1 VGAFYLFTKSIQMAD
16 FELPVFPEGF
26 LDEKDYQPQQ
36 GGIEQIAANIQQAFP
51 AAQKKKPTASS
62 SANGSSGSASNKK
75 KSLQDLFVKDKSK
88 EAEIRKRLGIEE
100 GDIAPKTS
108 VAVST
113 GITQKPAATKAP
125 ASNYKITK
133 PGVKT
138 SMASD
143 ATAVAT
149 SEEQAPFVMPKSV
162 GPVNIP
168 APERETI
175 AAEST
180 GLAPQVPIKKY
191 EHPVLGPLSED
202 KLKEIEQQ
210 QKNVASAFSVMNFD
224 KSLAQ
229 ASGTGLT
236 ASGGAAELLNMLTP
250 RAFKSGGLGIM
261 GSLLSTSAAAI
272 ELFDKTVEGVG
283 SIIGKGV
290 FKLLGTDEV
299 NEALDYSKTNTFSGV
314 PVTKKLYE
322 LGQMA
327 QGLSSAQMAAAE
339 VNSGIADKNVG
350 KDPVGLLTSPTEG
363 DFMDGMTKLG
373 LSVVQQIPNL
383 LAITATGS
391 VVVPTAILEGGSNI
405 TEEYKKDQ
413 DISAAD
419 GITSVAKGIVAGF
432 IENLY
437 VKDIKALQAAGSAI
451 GEVSWTGAKQQLKKV
466 FEDKGEDGVR
476 DLINRTYGSAIK
488 KALTGSAGE
497 SVEEI
502 LTEVSN
508 FTIDTIRSGK
518 FDANKFNESLDKA
531 ANAGLIG
538 FATGGLISGPVM
550 MASVEPLSF
559 DQKRKVVEF
568 NKIAADPSLSED
580 VRKTAQIQ
588 ANKIVKENA
597 DKTSATYDLLIAMD
611 LKKREQ
617 ALTKMTEIRKME
629 ADLEKI
635 QDPELQKPI
644 QEKLDKKKDEL
655 NQMKTMQLIKEM
667 GKKAKAQAEKAATAM
682 QGAEP
687 AQAPVAPLEVDH
699 TQDQTA
705 EPILEGKSKEQVEEI
720 KKFDKAIKSIDPKA
734 KIVLVNSEEAFAKE
748 LEKFHSAEKARD
760 LAQGSAGIFASN
772 QDGTNPTVIVN
783 TNLADASTYAH
794 EAFHL
799 AVTSLASKN
808 PAKFVE
814 MQKKILDVL
823 NKSDSKKLTDF
834 ANSYDFSKLTEEG
847 KQQRIAE
854 EFLSELAGRLTS
866 RDVRLQRSM
875 LHDIANII
883 HDFIKAFNI
892 KGLNDLADK
901 YLGKYAQ
908 TEDLAKFFEG
918 FATSMQKGKK
928 IDVSYLGAK
937 PVVLNETQKARLEGL
952 TPGTEAY
959 HEASRLNASQPT
971 PLTFDPQLNNESI
984 VDSDSDVT
992 RQQLKEGNLT
1002 DTPEFKKYMKTVKGL
1017 GFNGGLGLED
1027 IWMARA
1033 LFSEEARGNKLY
1045 AQGTKQEIIQKMQDE
1060 LAEIKAAAENSN
1072 KYYLT
1077 TLYPAYIQSQIDKFT
1092 RENAVDLRT
1101 QWEMIR
1107 DSNYHKIGFIDQTAE
1122 IQKSDLL
1129 SSLNYLIGNDTYSVP
1144 FQYAM
1149 IKDLIGS
1156 RYEIADAE
1164 TQEVVRKS
1172 IKPSQY
1178 NTTER
1183 SFNSLQPDI
1192 IALTYNE
1199 YGNKL
1204 ANAGE
1209 AYQYAS
1215 LNKPKVDLEY
1225 SDLKPYIFKESST
1238 GEGTWLKFPQG
1249 NDPVVADHLFKI
1261 ANTSHK
1267 YPAKWCTGTK
1277 GTAADHLSTG
1287 DFYIFVDGNTGDA
1300 RIAVRYNGTDKIS
1313 EVRGLGEGQSVL
1325 AADDDILKEVV
1336 DTFPDGEGYAK
1347 DALAQKMGKEVLSK
1361 LDADSQY
1368 ILSSERMEN
1377 VPNATFYNDFKN
1389 AFINLADKYNIEDFL
1404 DLTLTEDRS
1413 YNAKNY
1419 LLSNLKF
1426 AVNQFMPFLKE
1437 KLGIKPG
1444 ELILNVGDMV
1454 GADFSKIKY
1463 FFPTL
1468 NTLDGDLRLSNN
1480 GKRDYNFPE
1489 LLRATYIT
1497 VDGGYNF
1504 NAPKLKKADTISIY
1518 GNSKLVANNL
1528 EGSIFF
1534 NKYDENVTFEANKLA
1549 AINLAGSI
1557 AIEKGDSFIL
1567 PSVKKINSKSE
1578 WSNFGVT
1585 FKGGDFSA
1593 ENLAEA
1599 ADISIVGQ
1607 YYDNIN
1613 DHIKIPNLESIGKLS
1628 INNRKAKSEILD
1640 FDKLENKN
1648 TQLRSLSLLGNVELN
1663 APNLKSISDGS
1674 IVGIVVGDGAELNA
1688 DKLQGSVK
1696 NLTVKAENATSE
1708 KSAASLNS
1716 LDSVENYFE
1725 ILNSSLSANKL
1736 QNAGKDFLVRSSD
1749 VTLPNLKSAKN
1760 IEVRANSTLNLPSF
1774 IHTPTEDNYS
1784 PSVIIRGKSTLNA
1797 GDIEILSKLDISG
1810 ESNIIA
1816 PNLKVVLADGIELNH
1831 SDVELPSLG
1840 IARKIYLSGSKLV
1853 APKLSMILSKD
1864 ENGNNEIEFNN
1875 TFIGTE
1881 DEEGFKGAAK
1891 VESQLIA
1898 PKLGYIDPNES
1909 ITRQQITRLAPNG
1922 KPSNL
1927 DEKQYNTVRTPQ
1939 FKDWFGDWEN
1949 DPANASKFVD
1959 ENGEPQ
1965 VVYHGTNAEFD
1976 QFDLDQ
1982 KRFEVHDK
1990 GIFFTPELSAAKQYG
2005 EIQMPVFLNAKTLD
2019 FSTMDRNDSFT
2030 QLRAKENELLN
2041 NTTAEGVV
2049 LTTSDKEGSNV
2060 KQFVVFDPNQA
2071 KSATGNVGTFS
2082 TESDNIR
2089 QQKANL
2095 WDGTRSA
2102 RQVSESKAK
2111 ERKDLKSL
2119 TLPKNIYKELFER
2132 NANIAEALKKAGMEE
2147 TFYMLYNKAGAT
2159 PYATRKFAEAQLE
2172 IFGKLSKAEKNQL
2185 NDIAQLRRVIA
2196 VDTNFENRIA
2206 EQKKNGLKE
2215 GEKALEMPKHP
2226 KFNEYG
2232 TGAEIDNNKSVAQEQ
2247 LDKLKQHLGDE
2258 AFNKINDRVTK
2269 LFGAFSDILKYKY
2282 ENGLINKE
2290 TYDLYKDYEYIPR
2303 QFLFDID
2310 LEDIPASAFNT
2321 RGVSITKDE
2330 LAKIGRG
2337 SDEFAEV
2344 DTEKMLK
2351 MAMIAAQH
2359 RVFTNRAI
2367 QNMAKELE
2375 ALTASGQQ
2383 LTWLKPANII
2393 QLKKGVDALEKD
2405 GSPKIEGA
2413 DDGFRNMFYKKDGKR
2428 YAVQL
2433 KESYAKEFYDEEL
2446 YDTSN
2451 KWYKAFSYVG
2461 GAKLTQTMA
2470 VGANPFFVLRNIP
2483 VDILSQVYYNNI
2495 YNGHGLGVTAQMAKG
2510 FAGTFE
2516 IMAKMA
2522 KASSKIGDNSEILN
2536 LIKEYGEA
2544 GGLMT
2549 TQTDDSTYLGKVG
2562 DVLGYLGNVSE
2573 VAAKLAAYKNVKGD
2587 LIKKFKKDNGTD
2599 PNDEQLKKIQ
2609 LEAAYKARSAMD
2621 FNRGGLATK
2630 FGNGFLPFFNIQFQV
2645 AKISASYVKNNPVKF
2660 FNKISQSMGLVA
2672 GLTLYN
2678 MLVAG
2683 ADWEN
2688 KDLKRDKETKLI
2700 FMNPFGKNA
2709 DGTLSYMALQVPAP
2723 VKFFWNIAQR
2733 IAETIHYQ
2741 MNGLTPPAP
2750 EEGMREKMLA
2760 EFKKYM
2766 PNLKSSLIPPSL
2778 KAIMEY
2784 NDNEDY
2790 FYGRKLSQD
2799 HLKNIFFSQEGAENE
2814 NVLTFYKVL
2823 FQGLENNTGW
2833 GFSPERVQKASESVI
2848 TSPEYNALVSA
2859 MYAAT
2864 EWMTD
2869 KAYKGMY
2876 DKDIDPKLKSKYL
2889 TGDYSNAMSAFFKS
2903 GVGTMFKKTD
2913 AKKNQTLKDYEKDAE
2928 LKERIDYEN
2937 KRINTEKIEITRY
2950 VKRLINKE
2958 KENGITLN
2966 DRRPQLSNY
2975 INRFKEDELKK
2986 YASHYIEIQLNRNKV
3001 AYKKNIPTYL
3011 TIIYEATSPEAQ
3023 AIALKKAFG
3032 NSIYS
3037 NPMLKKDLKLM
3048 GFGNS
3053 VYKEAQTE
3061 EVKFA
3066 PKND

>member
-1 VGAFYLFTKSIQMAD
+1 MAD
-16 FELPVFPEGF
+16 FEIPGIPDGF
-26 LDEKDYQPQQ
+26 FDEPTNEQQ
-36 GGIEQIAANIQQAFP
+36 GGIEQIAANIQQTFP

-62 SANGSSGSASNKK
+62 SASGSSVSASNKK

-88 EAEIRKRLGIEE
+88 EAEIRKRLGIDEAT
-100 GDIAPKTS
+100 IAPKTS
-108 VAVST
+108 AAVST
-113 GITQKPAATKAP
+113 GITQKPAAKAP
-125 ASNYKITK
+125 TSNYKITK
-133 PGVKT
+133 PGVET

-143 ATAVAT
+143 ATALAT
-149 SEEQAPFVMPKSV
+149 SEEQTPFVMPKSV
-162 GPVNIP
+162 GAVNIP

-180 GLAPQVPIKKY
+180 GLAKQVPIKKY

-210 QKNVASAFSVMNFD
+210 QKNVASAYSVMNMD
-224 KSLAQ
+224 KAVAQ
-229 ASGTGLT
+229 ASGTG
-236 ASGGAAELLNMLTP
+236 GELINMLTP

-261 GSLLSTSAAAI
+261 GSLLSTSATALK
-272 ELFDKTVEGVG
+272 LFDSAATSIGEG
-283 SIIGKGV
+283 I
-290 FKLLGTDEV
+290 FKLIGADELI
-299 NEALDYSKTNTFSGV
+299 EANDYAKTNSFSGA

-322 LGQMA
+322 LGQMS

-339 VNSGIADKNVG
+339 VNSGIKDKNVG
-350 KDPVGLLTSPTEG
+350 KDPVALLTSPTEG

-391 VVVPTAILEGGSNI
+391 VIVPTAILEGGSNL

-419 GITSVAKGIVAGF
+419 GIASIAKGTVAGF
-432 IENLY
+432 IENMFLT
-437 VKDIKALQAAGSAI
+437 DIKALKAAGSAI
-451 GEVSWTGAKQQLKKV
+451 GEVSWNGAKQQLKKV

-476 DLINRTYGSAIK
+476 DLISRTYGSAIK

-508 FTIDTIRSGK
+508 FTIDTIKTGK
-518 FDANKFNESLDKA
+518 FDVNEYNKSLDKA

-538 FATGGLISGPVM
+538 FTTGGLISGPVM
-550 MASVEPLSF
+550 MASVEPLTF

-611 LKKREQ
+611 PKKRKE

-655 NQMKTMQLIKEM
+655 NQMKTVQLVKEIE
-667 GKKAKAQAEKAATAM
+667 KKAKEQAEKAPTAM

-687 AQAPVAPLEVDH
+687 SQVPVAPLEVDH

-799 AVTSLASKN
+799 AVTNLASKN

-959 HEASRLNASQPT
+959 QEASRLNTIQPT
-971 PLTFDPQLNNESI
+971 DLTFDPQLNNAAI
-984 VDSDSDVT
+984 VDSDADVT

-1002 DTPEFKKYMKTVKGL
+1002 DTPQFKKYQKTVKGL
-1017 GFNGGLGLED
+1017 GPED
-1027 IWMARA
+1027 IWLARA
-1033 LFSEEARGNKLY
+1033 LFSEEARNNKLY
-1045 AQGTKQEIIQKMQDE
+1045 AEGTKEQIIQIMKDE
-1060 LAEIKAAAENSN
+1060 LARIKAKAENSN
-1072 KYYLT
+1072 EYYLT

-1092 RENAVDLRT
+1092 RENAVDLKT
-1101 QWEMIR
+1101 QWQMIQKSESSR
-1107 DSNYHKIGFIDQTAE
+1107 DQFIKQTAA

-1129 SSLNYLIGNDTYSVP
+1129 SNLNYLIGNNDYSVP

-1149 IKDLIGS
+1149 VKDIIGS

-1164 TQEVVRKS
+1164 TQDVVRKS

-1183 SFNSLQPDI
+1183 SFNTVQPDVV
-1192 IALTYNE
+1192 ALTYND

-1225 SDLKPYIFKESST
+1225 SELKPYIFKQSST
-1238 GEGTWLKFPQG
+1238 GEGTWLKFSQG
-1249 NDPVVADHLFKI
+1249 DDPAAAEALYKI

-1267 YPAKWCTGTK
+1267 YPAKWCTGGSV
-1277 GTAADHLSTG
+1277 GTASSQLNNG
-1287 DFYIFVDGNTGDA
+1287 DFYIFVDGKTGDA
-1300 RIAVRYNGTDKIS
+1300 RIAIRYDGSDKIG
-1313 EVRGLGEGQSVL
+1313 ELRGLGEGQATTS
-1325 AADDDILKEVV
+1325 DDNAVMQEIV
-1336 DTFPDGEGYAK
+1336 DTFPGGQEYAK
-1347 DALAQKMGKEVLSK
+1347 DVKAQELGKNILSK
-1361 LDADSQY
+1361 LDQDSQY
-1368 ILSSERMEN
+1368 LLTSEKIEN
-1377 VPNATFYNDFKN
+1377 IPNAKFYNSFGRAIVD
-1389 AFINLADKYNIEDFL
+1389 LADKYDVDTLL
-1404 DLTLTEDRS
+1404 DVLDTEDKS
-1413 YNAKNY
+1413 YGNKNF
-1419 LLSNLKF
+1419 LLHNLKF
-1426 AVNQFMPFLKE
+1426 GIKNFSYEWAE
-1437 KLGIKPG
+1437 KAGLKPG
-1444 ELILNVGDMV
+1444 ELVINSGDIF
-1454 GADFSKIKY
+1454 DFNKVKY
-1463 FFPTL
+1463 FIKTFDMEKESQFNSNL
-1468 NTLDGDLRLSNN
+1468 NDG
-1480 GKRDYNFPE
+1480 KKDYVLPE
-1489 LLRATYIT
+1489 LLRLNDIVLTNQ
-1497 VDGGYNF
+1497 NF
-1504 NAPKLKKADTISIY
+1504 YAPKLKKANRLTFID
-1518 GNSKLVANNL
+1518 NSVEFVANNL
-1528 EGSIFF
+1528 EGSLII
-1534 NKYDENVTFEANKLA
+1534 NKYAQGIKFEAK
-1549 AINLAGSI
+1549 NLKTI
-1557 AIEKGDSFIL
+1557 IL
-1567 PSVKKINSKSE
+1567 
-1578 WSNFGVT
+1578 
-1585 FKGGDFSA
+1585 GGDININNNDVFNIPSLQSVDNTQTWSPYVLSMQGGDLFA
-1593 ENLAEA
+1593 ENLKSLDAFNIRFSSYGNR
-1599 ADISIVGQ
+1599 D
-1607 YYDNIN
+1607 IN
-1613 DHIKIPNLESIGKLS
+1613 DHLKIPNLESLGKL
-1628 INNRKAKSEILD
+1628 EITALIGITTNPVLN
-1640 FDKLENKN
+1640 FNKLANEN
-1648 TQLRSLSLLGNVELN
+1648 TQIRSISILGPVTVNAPLMKSIEGGNISGIVLTKGAKLN
-1663 APNLKSISDGS
+1663 ANKLTGRVNLLSIKEQS
-1674 IVGIVVGDGAELNA
+1674 N
-1688 DKLQGSVK
+1688 
-1696 NLTVKAENATSE
+1696 
-1708 KSAASLNS
+1708 ASLNS
-1716 LDSVENYFE
+1716 IQDANEISIYDYSKLNGDSIETTKYLHAKSSNVE
-1725 ILNSSLSANKL
+1725 
-1736 QNAGKDFLVRSSD
+1736 
-1749 VTLPNLKSAKN
+1749 LPNLKL
-1760 IEVRANSTLNLPSF
+1760 ANTVNLDVNSIANLPS
-1774 IHTPTEDNYS
+1774 
-1784 PSVIIRGKSTLNA
+1784 
-1797 GDIEILSKLDISG
+1797 
-1810 ESNIIA
+1810 
-1816 PNLKVVLADGIELNH
+1816 
-1831 SDVELPSLG
+1831 
-1840 IARKIYLSGSKLV
+1840 LSGSMDRTNLFPEVILNDQSVLNVDKLQAVNGINIFNDSNIV
-1853 APKLSMILSKD
+1853 APKLVSIMGTQISMSNSKVELPELKMASTIILNASSLTASKLQMIADKND
-1864 ENGNNEIEFNN
+1864 EGKDNIQLAPGYQGI
-1875 TFIGTE
+1875 TKE
-1881 DEEGFKGAAK
+1881 DGFQGIQK

-1898 PKLGYIDPNES
+1898 PLLGYLDPNES
-1909 ITRQQITRLAPNG
+1909 VTRQQITRLAPNG

-1965 VVYHGTNAEFD
+1965 VVYHGTNVEFD
-1976 QFDLDQ
+1976 QFDLEQ
-1982 KRFEVHDK
+1982 KRFGVHDK

-2005 EIQMPVFLNAKTLD
+2005 DIQMPVFLSAKTLD
-2019 FSTMDRNDSFT
+2019 FSTMDRNDSFK

-2172 IFGKLSKAEKNQL
+2172 IFGKLSKAEKNYL

-2258 AFNKINDRVTK
+2258 AFNKINDRATK

-2375 ALTASGQQ
+2375 SLNASGSFVP
-2383 LTWLKPANII
+2383 WLKPANIT

-2413 DDGFRNMFYKKDGKR
+2413 DNGFRNMFYKKDGKR

-2495 YNGHGLGVTAQMAKG
+2495 YSGHGLGVTAQMAKG

-2516 IMAKMA
+2516 IMTKMA
-2522 KASSKIGDNSEILN
+2522 KASAKIGDNSEILN

-2709 DGTLSYMALQVPAP
+2709 DGTLSYTALQVPAP

-2750 EEGMREKMLA
+2750 EEGAREKMLA

-2848 TSPEYNALVSA
+2848 TSPEYNALVSTL
-2859 MYAAT
+2859 YAAT

-2876 DKDIDPKLKSKYL
+2876 GQEINPKLKSKYL

-2903 GVGTMFKKTD
+2903 GIGTMFKKTD
-2913 AKKNQTLKDYEKDAE
+2913 AKKNETLSDFEKDQQLKD
-2928 LKERIDYEN
+2928 LIDYEN
-2937 KRINTEKIEITRY
+2937 KRINTDRIQVTRDIKRI
-2950 VKRLINKE
+2950 VKEAKADNIDLKLE
-2958 KENGITLN
+2958 EQTFK
-2966 DRRPQLSNY
+2966 NY
-2975 INRFKEDELKK
+2975 IKGLETSDAKK
-2986 YASHYIEIQLNRNKV
+2986 YASSYVKMLIEKDGVELKE
-3001 AYKKNIPTYL
+3001 NIPTYL
-3011 TIIYEATSPEAQ
+3011 NILYNATSPEAQ
-3023 AIALKKAFG
+3023 AVALKKAFG
-3032 NSIYS
+3032 DAIYYDT
-3037 NPMLKKDLKLM
+3037 MLRKDLKKV
-3048 GFGNS
+3048 GFENAAARK
-3053 VYKEAQTE
+3053 VKEQEAKSA
-3061 EVKFA
+3061 VKNTTSDMPELPAEF
-3066 PKND
+3066 NQ

>member
-272 ELFDKTVEGVG
+272 ELFDKTAEGVG

-290 FKLLGTDEV
+290 FKLLGADEV
-299 NEALDYSKTNTFSGV
+299 NEALDYAETNIFKGA
-314 PVTKKLYE
+314 PVTKKLFE
-322 LGQMA
+322 LGQMS

-339 VNSGIADKNVG
+339 VNSGIADKNIG
-350 KDPVGLLTSPTEG
+350 KDPVALLTSPTDG

-550 MASVEPLSF
+550 MAAVEPLSF

-588 ANKIVKENA
+588 ANKIIKENA

-611 LKKREQ
+611 PKKREQ

-772 QDGTNPTVIVN
+772 QDGTNLTVIVN

-984 VDSDSDVT
+984 VDSDSDV
-992 RQQLKEGNLT
+992 
-1002 DTPEFKKYMKTVKGL
+1002 
-1017 GFNGGLGLED
+1017 
-1027 IWMARA
+1027 
-1033 LFSEEARGNKLY
+1033 
-1045 AQGTKQEIIQKMQDE
+1045 
-1060 LAEIKAAAENSN
+1060 
-1072 KYYLT
+1072 
-1077 TLYPAYIQSQIDKFT
+1077 
-1092 RENAVDLRT
+1092 
-1101 QWEMIR
+1101 
-1107 DSNYHKIGFIDQTAE
+1107 
-1122 IQKSDLL
+1122 
-1129 SSLNYLIGNDTYSVP
+1129 
-1144 FQYAM
+1144 
-1149 IKDLIGS
+1149 
-1156 RYEIADAE
+1156 
-1164 TQEVVRKS
+1164 
-1172 IKPSQY
+1172 
-1178 NTTER
+1178 
-1183 SFNSLQPDI
+1183 
-1192 IALTYNE
+1192 
-1199 YGNKL
+1199 
-1204 ANAGE
+1204 
-1209 AYQYAS
+1209 
-1215 LNKPKVDLEY
+1215 
-1225 SDLKPYIFKESST
+1225 
-1238 GEGTWLKFPQG
+1238 
-1249 NDPVVADHLFKI
+1249 
-1261 ANTSHK
+1261 
-1267 YPAKWCTGTK
+1267 
-1277 GTAADHLSTG
+1277 
-1287 DFYIFVDGNTGDA
+1287 
-1300 RIAVRYNGTDKIS
+1300 
-1313 EVRGLGEGQSVL
+1313 
-1325 AADDDILKEVV
+1325 
-1336 DTFPDGEGYAK
+1336 
-1347 DALAQKMGKEVLSK
+1347 
-1361 LDADSQY
+1361 
-1368 ILSSERMEN
+1368 
-1377 VPNATFYNDFKN
+1377 
-1389 AFINLADKYNIEDFL
+1389 
-1404 DLTLTEDRS
+1404 
-1413 YNAKNY
+1413 
-1419 LLSNLKF
+1419 
-1426 AVNQFMPFLKE
+1426 
-1437 KLGIKPG
+1437 
-1444 ELILNVGDMV
+1444 
-1454 GADFSKIKY
+1454 
-1463 FFPTL
+1463 
-1468 NTLDGDLRLSNN
+1468 
-1480 GKRDYNFPE
+1480 
-1489 LLRATYIT
+1489 
-1497 VDGGYNF
+1497 
-1504 NAPKLKKADTISIY
+1504 
-1518 GNSKLVANNL
+1518 
-1528 EGSIFF
+1528 
-1534 NKYDENVTFEANKLA
+1534 
-1549 AINLAGSI
+1549 
-1557 AIEKGDSFIL
+1557 
-1567 PSVKKINSKSE
+1567 
-1578 WSNFGVT
+1578 
-1585 FKGGDFSA
+1585 
-1593 ENLAEA
+1593 
-1599 ADISIVGQ
+1599 
-1607 YYDNIN
+1607 
-1613 DHIKIPNLESIGKLS
+1613 
-1628 INNRKAKSEILD
+1628 
-1640 FDKLENKN
+1640 
-1648 TQLRSLSLLGNVELN
+1648 
-1663 APNLKSISDGS
+1663 
-1674 IVGIVVGDGAELNA
+1674 
-1688 DKLQGSVK
+1688 
-1696 NLTVKAENATSE
+1696 
-1708 KSAASLNS
+1708 
-1716 LDSVENYFE
+1716 
-1725 ILNSSLSANKL
+1725 
-1736 QNAGKDFLVRSSD
+1736 
-1749 VTLPNLKSAKN
+1749 
-1760 IEVRANSTLNLPSF
+1760 
-1774 IHTPTEDNYS
+1774 
-1784 PSVIIRGKSTLNA
+1784 
-1797 GDIEILSKLDISG
+1797 
-1810 ESNIIA
+1810 
-1816 PNLKVVLADGIELNH
+1816 
-1831 SDVELPSLG
+1831 
-1840 IARKIYLSGSKLV
+1840 
-1853 APKLSMILSKD
+1853 
-1864 ENGNNEIEFNN
+1864 
-1875 TFIGTE
+1875 
-1881 DEEGFKGAAK
+1881 
-1891 VESQLIA
+1891 
-1898 PKLGYIDPNES
+1898 
-1909 ITRQQITRLAPNG
+1909 TRQQITRLAPNG

-2375 ALTASGQQ
+2375 SLNASGSFVP
-2383 LTWLKPANII
+2383 WLKPANIT

-2446 YDTSN
+2446 YDTN
-2451 KWYKAFSYVG
+2451 NVWYKLATNAL
-2461 GAKLTQTMA
+2461 GAKITQTMA

-2495 YNGHGLGVTAQMAKG
+2495 YSGHGLGVTAQMAKG

-2562 DVLGYLGNVSE
+2562 DVLGYLGNISE

-2645 AKISASYVKNNPVKF
+2645 AKISAGYVKNNPVKF
-2660 FNKISQSMGLVA
+2660 FNKISQSMGLVV
-2672 GLTLYN
+2672 GLTLLN
-2678 MLVAG
+2678 MAKAG
-2683 ADWEN
+2683 SDWEN
-2688 KDLKRDKETKLI
+2688 KDLKRDKETKLL

-2741 MNGLTPPAP
+2741 MNGLTPPSP
-2750 EEGMREKMLA
+2750 EEGMRDKMLA
-2760 EFKKYM
+2760 EFKKYA
-2766 PNLKSSLIPPSL
+2766 PNLKSSLMPPAF
-2778 KAIMEY
+2778 KAISEY
-2784 NDNEDY
+2784 LDNEDY

-2814 NVLTFYKVL
+2814 NILTFYKVL
-2823 FQGLENNTGW
+2823 FQGLEKNTGW

-2876 DKDIDPKLKSKYL
+2876 GQEINPKLKSKYL